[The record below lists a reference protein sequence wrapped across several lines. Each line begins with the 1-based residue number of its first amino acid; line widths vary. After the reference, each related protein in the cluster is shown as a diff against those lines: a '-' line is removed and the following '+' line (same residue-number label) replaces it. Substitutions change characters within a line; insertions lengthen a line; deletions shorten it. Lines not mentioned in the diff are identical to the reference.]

1 MTYVT
6 TDAAVTV
13 NDAAARIVA
22 AYLDYAARVVTAS
35 LSRQGYSGDRF
46 REIDDDLV
54 VKPRELV
61 DLVNR
66 VQAALARIDD

>member
-13 NDAAARIVA
+13 NDAAARVVA
-22 AYLDYAARVVTAS
+22 AYLDYAARIVTAS
-35 LSRQGYSGDRF
+35 LGRQGYGGDRF